1 MADRNLELA
10 IKIQGQVDQS
20 LPASVRKAMSD
31 AANLQKSLGQ
41 LKGIEANAQRY
52 KELQRAAQS
61 LSTEFNQAKARAAQ
75 LGAEFRNNQAVAA
88 QYKAQIEQAKAALA
102 GMSRSANPEAYKA
115 ARANLAQL
123 TAAYKTAKA
132 AVKSSEADFKQA
144 ASVAKSSGAAYL
156 SNQTALQKLS
166 DELRQAGFNTEHF
179 ASSQENLQQQLNRTN
194 TVLNQSR
201 GIEAQYR
208 AQQQQRAEQRRAHE
222 KAQTNFFAAAGNF
235 ETAKSAAST
244 IVSPFVGAIKT
255 AADFQ
260 QVMSKVEAITGS
272 SKDEMAKLAAQAREL
287 GSTTK
292 FKVTEAGEAMTY
304 LGMAGWKTEQILGG
318 MPGLLNL
325 AAASGTDLALTA
337 DIVSDGMTALGLTAG
352 TKIPNA
358 FGKMVDSTTHFA
370 DVMAAASSN
379 ANTNVQMMG
388 ETFKYAAST
397 AGALGYSIDDLGL
410 ATGLMANA
418 GVKGSQAGTALRAIF
433 TRMATETDSASQAM
447 HMLGISMTEVG
458 ADGKEKMKSFTKVI
472 QEMRGA
478 FKQVDASKITDM
490 VEALS
495 GSKVKK
501 KDELIQM
508 LNKIK
513 ENGGKLSELDKIKF
527 SNMLAGQEAIAGLL
541 TMVMGTDEDFNKLY
555 GSIQKADGASAK
567 MSATMQNNALGGIET
582 MNSALEGLSECIGN
596 NFLPYVESAA
606 RYVAG
611 FVGGLT
617 KWASENKGLAT
628 GIGIAAAAVAG
639 LTVAVAGAALAF
651 AAWGFFS
658 TTIVEMKAAFLG
670 LRAVTLMSAAATWI
684 HTAATT
690 ALGAATNALKNPVS
704 TATTLLGGMK
714 NQMMAAKTAAL
725 GMPAMIGRAFTAL
738 PGLISG
744 AFAALPGLMASLATV
759 GLPVILAIAAIIAV
773 IAVLAAN
780 WNNIKETATIVW
792 NHISG
797 TISAQVERIKAAF
810 GDMVKRILAVW
821 NSVTGGTAT
830 SADWILGIINN
841 VGFAIGVA
849 FDIAAGIVG
858 NAISVIMNL
867 VASIAQF
874 IGGVVNIIVGIFTGD
889 WAKIWTGASQAVEG
903 LLGGTIGT
911 FKTIAGG
918 IGDLFDTLMGKA
930 DEVEQRAKQA
940 QAAQNAGVTSDNS
953 AAIANAQ
960 QVAAA
965 TQEAA
970 SASGEASA
978 NAQAL
983 ANNMQGAGQQVQQT
997 SGYMEQLKGMMENFP
1012 TGAQTASGEAVQAVQ
1027 TNMGQLP
1034 QITTTNTDQMAA
1046 EFGKLAEKCQP
1057 GGQAFVQAA
1066 NTWGQQA
1073 YENIA
1078 NWAGQMAQVV
1088 VDRLSQAWSQIS
1100 SQFSAGL
1107 HVNVTTSAPN
1117 VAHNAAGGIYNRGP
1131 FLTTFAEDSAEAAIP
1146 LDGSRRAIAL
1156 WQQAGK
1162 MLGVLPPE
1170 ISTIA
1175 DVIAPPSEAQ
1185 MAAAPVALEPP
1196 STGGHVQVEINM
1208 PAITIQGNADGNTVA
1223 NIEAVIARA
1232 VRDLERRIPD
1242 IMKANS
1248 HNERRTSLAT

>member
-41 LKGIEANAQRY
+41 LKGIEANAQKY
-52 KELQRAAQS
+52 KELQKAAQS
-61 LSTEFNQAKARAAQ
+61 LSTEFNQAKARASQ

-102 GMSRSANPEAYKA
+102 GISKSANPQAYAA

-144 ASVAKSSGAAYL
+144 GKAAQASGTAYQNNQAAL
-156 SNQTALQKLS
+156 RQLAN
-166 DELRQAGFNTEHF
+166 ELRQAGFNTEQF

-194 TVLNQSR
+194 AALNQAK
-201 GIEAQYR
+201 GVEAQYR
-208 AQQQQRAEQRRAHE
+208 SQQQKRLQQKAAHE
-222 KAQTNFFAAAGNF
+222 NAQANFFAAASNF
-235 ETAKSAAST
+235 ETAKSAAFT
-244 IVSPFVGAIKT
+244 IVSPFKDAIEDAIKFESVMADVKKVVDFDTPKQFQQMSDDILALSQRLPMTAEGIAAIVAAGGQSGIAKGELLSFAESAAKMGIAFDVTAEQAGDMMAKWRTAFKMGQNDVVGLADKINYLGNTTAASAPLISDVVTRIGPLGEIGGVASGEIAALGASMVGTGVQSDVAATGIKNLILGMVAGEGATKSQAAAFKSLGLNAVTMAQRMQKDAKGAIMDVFKAIQGLDKYQQAT
-255 AADFQ
+255 VLAD
-260 QVMSKVEAITGS
+260 
-272 SKDEMAKLAAQAREL
+272 L
-287 GSTTK
+287 
-292 FKVTEAGEAMTY
+292 
-304 LGMAGWKTEQILGG
+304 
-318 MPGLLNL
+318 
-325 AAASGTDLALTA
+325 
-337 DIVSDGMTALGLTAG
+337 
-352 TKIPNA
+352 
-358 FGKMVDSTTHFA
+358 FGKESIGA
-370 DVMAAASSN
+370 ISPLLSN
-379 ANTNVQMMG
+379 LD
-388 ETFKYAAST
+388 
-397 AGALGYSIDDLGL
+397 ALQD
-410 ATGLMANA
+410 N
-418 GVKGSQAGTALRAIF
+418 F
-433 TRMATETDSASQAM
+433 
-447 HMLGISMTEVG
+447 
-458 ADGKEKMKSFTKVI
+458 EKV
-472 QEMRGA
+472 A
-478 FKQVDASKITDM
+478 DASKYAGSMEEEYAARSATTENKLQLLKNTVNAASKSIGNAFLPA
-490 VEALS
+490 VQSALDWLQQSS
-495 GSKVKK
+495 GGIMNWVRENQNVVK
-501 KDELIQM
+501 I
-508 LNKIK
+508 
-513 ENGGKLSELDKIKF
+513 
-527 SNMLAGQEAIAGLL
+527 AGIAAVAIAGL
-541 TMVMGTDEDFNKLY
+541 T
-555 GSIQKADGASAK
+555 
-567 MSATMQNNALGGIET
+567 
-582 MNSALEGLSECIGN
+582 
-596 NFLPYVESAA
+596 
-606 RYVAG
+606 
-611 FVGGLT
+611 
-617 KWASENKGLAT
+617 
-628 GIGIAAAAVAG
+628 IAI
-639 LTVAVAGAALAF
+639 AGAAVAF

-658 TTIVEMKAAFLG
+658 TTLVEMKAAFMG
-670 LRAVTLMSAAATWI
+670 LKAVTLMSAAATWL

-690 ALGAATNALKNPVS
+690 ALGVATNALKNPIT

-714 NQMMAAKTAAL
+714 NGLLATKTAVL
-725 GMPAMIGRAFTAL
+725 GMPAMIGRAFVAI

-744 AFAALPGLMASLATV
+744 AFAALPGIMATLATV
-759 GLPVILAIAAIIAV
+759 GLPVILAIGAIIAV
-773 IAVLAAN
+773 IAILAAN

-797 TISAQVERIKAAF
+797 TISAQVARIKAAF
-810 GDMVKRILAVW
+810 GDMVDRILAAW

-849 FDIAAGIVG
+849 FDIAAGVVG
-858 NAISVIMNL
+858 TAISVIMNL
-867 VASIAQF
+867 IASVAQF
-874 IGGVVNIIVGIFTGD
+874 IGGVVNIIVGIITGD
-889 WAKIWTGASQAVEG
+889 WEKAWNGAGQAVDG
-903 LLGGTIGT
+903 FLGGTVGT

-918 IGDLFDTLMGKA
+918 ISDMFDTLMGKA
-930 DEVEQRAKQA
+930 DEVQKKAELASKSRETLPQVTADYMPDEGMMQTA
-940 QAAQNAGVTSDNS
+940 QAAQET
-953 AAIANAQ
+953 AQ
-960 QVAAA
+960 A
-965 TQEAA
+965 TA
-970 SASGEASA
+970 EASA

-983 ANNMQGAGQQVQQT
+983 SANVEQSGAAAQ
-997 SGYMEQLKGMMENFP
+997 
-1012 TGAQTASGEAVQAVQ
+1012 QTASHMDQLNQLLQQMPATGQTAFASMGEQSATAAQAVGINMQQIPTQAQ
-1027 TNMGQLP
+1027 TTFQQLP
-1034 QITTTNTDQMAA
+1034 PMAQQGTDAMVQ
-1046 EFGKLAEKCQP
+1046 EFSQLATKCQP
-1057 GGQAFVQAA
+1057 GADAFIQAA

-1117 VAHNAAGGIYNRGP
+1117 VAHNAAGGIYNRGA

-1196 STGGHVQVEINM
+1196 SAGGHVQVEINM

-1223 NIEAVIARA
+1223 NIEAVVARA